1 MPRPAEPILT
11 RERIAT
17 VGLRLVDANGLDG
30 LSTRL
35 VAAEMGVSSAALYY
49 HFTSKDDIL
58 NAVIDKAMRSM
69 HAPDPTLHWTDQI
82 KAMSFSYRDVL
93 IAHPNL
99 APAMVRLTAR
109 RFGGRVV
116 VSLARAMAIDGV
128 PPRLIPTV
136 LSSIELY
143 VLGAGVTAQAH
154 YERPLSA
161 TMSEL
166 DDFPE
171 LADALLN
178 AQNSEESFVE
188 GLQALMT
195 GWRARIASLQSE
207 RSAEPG

>member
-1 MPRPAEPILT
+1 
-11 RERIAT
+11 
-17 VGLRLVDANGLDG
+17 
-30 LSTRL
+30 
-35 VAAEMGVSSAALYY
+35 
-49 HFTSKDDIL
+49 
-58 NAVIDKAMRSM
+58 
-69 HAPDPTLHWTDQI
+69 
-82 KAMSFSYRDVL
+82 
-93 IAHPNL
+93 
-99 APAMVRLTAR
+99 
-109 RFGGRVV
+109 
-116 VSLARAMAIDGV
+116 MAIDGV

-154 YERPLSA
+154 YEEPLSA

-171 LADALLN
+171 VADALLN
-178 AQNSEESFVE
+178 AQNSEESFVG